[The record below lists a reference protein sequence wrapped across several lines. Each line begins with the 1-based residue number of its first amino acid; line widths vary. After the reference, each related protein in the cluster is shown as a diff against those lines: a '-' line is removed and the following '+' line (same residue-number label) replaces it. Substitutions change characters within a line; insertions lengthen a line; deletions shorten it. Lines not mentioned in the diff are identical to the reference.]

1 MTFFGGS
8 GLCRHSGMIYIAGQ
22 TKINLSFHTLNKGGI
37 IIKQVKPIVH
47 CIYTESNKSLTQLLD
62 EYFRAYLSCSLEMTN
77 KAMLPYLK

>member
-1 MTFFGGS
+1 MTFLGGR

-22 TKINLSFHTLNKGGI
+22 TKINLFFHTLNKGGI
-37 IIKQVKPIVH
+37 IMKQAKPIVH

>member
-1 MTFFGGS
+1 M
-8 GLCRHSGMIYIAGQ
+8 
-22 TKINLSFHTLNKGGI
+22 
-37 IIKQVKPIVH
+37 KQAKPIVH

>member
-1 MTFFGGS
+1 MPTFRNDLYSRTDKNKSF
-8 GLCRHSGMIYIAGQ
+8 
-22 TKINLSFHTLNKGGI
+22 FHTLNKGGI
-37 IIKQVKPIVH
+37 IMKQAKPIVH

>member
-1 MTFFGGS
+1 MPTFRNDLYS
-8 GLCRHSGMIYIAGQ
+8 R
-22 TKINLSFHTLNKGGI
+22 TDKNKSFFSYVEQRGDNYETS
-37 IIKQVKPIVH
+37 IVH